1 MQIGTNGIIVNEYGE
16 VLLIRRDDTRTFAP
30 PGGGLE
36 TGQLPTDDVIREVR
50 EETGLI
56 VLPVR
61 LVGVYHFH
69 WLKEGNLGF
78 VFRCLKR
85 GGEITPSEESP
96 VVAYFP
102 THKLPG
108 PIAPMHKERLERSL
122 AHTGGP
128 PYWGTQK
135 DDLTMR
141 LGRFLLKQ
149 VIYRWKDWRRARRG
163 EPPYVAPPV
172 WRLGGFTVIRNE
184 AGAVLWVKRT
194 DYPIWNLPGGGSDFN
209 EPPWDTAVRE
219 THEETGL
226 HVRLTDLTGVYVYGE
241 NSAEMIFTFTAEISG
256 GQLTTGPEAAEF
268 AYFMSGQEPA
278 NSLPQHIER
287 VADALGNHEGTVFRH
302 QSGKTAAQVAEEQ
315 A

>member
-1 MQIGTNGIIVNEYGE
+1 MQIGTNGIIINEYGE

-36 TGQLPTDDVIREVR
+36 AGELPTDNVRREVR

-78 VFRCLKR
+78 VFRCLQQ
-85 GGEITPSEESP
+85 GGEVTPSPESP

-102 THKLPG
+102 AHKLPG
-108 PIAPMHKERLERSL
+108 PIAPLHKERLARSL

-141 LGRFLLKQ
+141 LGRFMLQQ

-163 EPPYVAPPV
+163 ERPYIAPPI
-172 WRLGGFTVIRNE
+172 WKLAAFTVIRNA

-194 DYPIWNLPGGGSDFN
+194 DMDMWNLPGGGSNFN

-226 HVRLTDLTGVYVYGE
+226 HVRLTNLTGVYIKPDALMV
-241 NSAEMIFTFTAEISG
+241 FVFTAVPLS

-268 AYFMSGQEPA
+268 AYFLPGQEPA
-278 NSLPQHIER
+278 NSLPQHVER
-287 VADALGNHEGTVFRH
+287 VADALGTHEGTLFRR
-302 QSGKTAAQVAEEQ
+302 QSGKTAAQVAASE

>member
-1 MQIGTNGIIVNEYGE
+1 MQIGTNGIIINEYGE

-36 TGQLPTDDVIREVR
+36 AGELPTDNVRREVR

-78 VFRCLKR
+78 VFRCLQQ
-85 GGEITPSEESP
+85 GGEITPSPESP

-102 THKLPG
+102 AHKLPG

-141 LGRFLLKQ
+141 LGRFMLQQ
-149 VIYRWKDWRRARRG
+149 VIYRWRDWRRARRG
-163 EPPYVAPPV
+163 ERPYIAPPI
-172 WRLGGFTVIRNE
+172 WKLAAFTVIRN
-184 AGAVLWVKRT
+184 ADGAVLWVKRT
-194 DYPIWNLPGGGSDFN
+194 DMDMWNLPGGGSDFN

-219 THEETGL
+219 TLEETGL
-226 HVRLTDLTGVYVYGE
+226 HVRLTDLTGVYVKPDPL
-241 NSAEMIFTFTAEISG
+241 MVIVFTAEITG

-268 AYFMSGQEPA
+268 AYFLPGQEPA
-278 NSLPQHIER
+278 NSLPQHAQR
-287 VADALGNHEGTVFRH
+287 VADALSAHEGTMFRR

-315 A
+315 T